1 MVYIDGTG
9 TPMKNE
15 PTPPQ
20 NLIRIL
26 LVEDEAELRDTIS
39 NLLREQGY
47 GITVCTSAEEA
58 LRTTDSSIPDLILID
73 IKLPGI
79 DGFELFQELR
89 KNPAY
94 GSVPVVFL
102 TAFNSLQAAMAAKQQ
117 GAAEYITKPF
127 DLEYLLTVV
136 RGLVPPR

>member
-1 MVYIDGTG
+1 
-9 TPMKNE
+9 
-15 PTPPQ
+15 
-20 NLIRIL
+20 
-26 LVEDEAELRDTIS
+26 VEDEPELQETIA

-47 GITVCTSAEEA
+47 GVTVSFSAEEA
-58 LRTTDSSIPDLILID
+58 LRKVDKEMPDLVLID

-79 DGFELFQELR
+79 DGFDLFQEF
-89 KNPAY
+89 KKMPAFA
-94 GSVPVVFL
+94 STPVVFL
-102 TAFNSLQAAMAAKQQ
+102 TAFNSLQAAMAAKQE

>member
-1 MVYIDGTG
+1 MISNTV
-9 TPMKNE
+9 
-15 PTPPQ
+15 PPAPE
-20 NLIRIL
+20 LIRIL
-26 LVEDEAELRDTIS
+26 VVEDEPELQETIA

-47 GITVCTSAEEA
+47 GITVSFSAEEA
-58 LRTTDSSIPDLILID
+58 LRKVDKEMPDLVLID

-79 DGFELFQELR
+79 DGFDFFQEF
-89 KNPAY
+89 KKKPAFA
-94 GSVPVVFL
+94 STPVVFL
-102 TAFNSLQAAMAAKQQ
+102 TAFNSLQAAMAAKQE

>member
-1 MVYIDGTG
+1 MTSHTV
-9 TPMKNE
+9 
-15 PTPPQ
+15 PPPPE
-20 NLIRIL
+20 LIRIL
-26 LVEDEAELRDTIS
+26 VVEDEPELQETIA

-47 GITVCTSAEEA
+47 GITVSFSAEEA
-58 LRTTDSSIPDLILID
+58 LRKVDKEMPDLVLID

-79 DGFELFQELR
+79 DGFDFFQEF
-89 KNPAY
+89 KKKPAFA
-94 GSVPVVFL
+94 STPVVFL
-102 TAFNSLQAAMAAKQQ
+102 TAFNSLQAAMAAKQE